1 MDDFRST
8 ENIEEGTSGNP
19 FNEGT
24 SIRQFNEEGD
34 MFGMLNDLQAP
45 VEQEEETEE
54 RRLEDEMSRN
64 IEGIDV
70 YLQALIEELQE
81 LWTFGV
87 HTYDSLQDGVQRG
100 IEHVPYAWVIDRR
113 SGYEHQMLELQS
125 QPTLEGSQPFFGNEI
140 CETVLGRRSGYSKG
154 LSWRPS

>member
-1 MDDFRST
+1 MTSTTKNGCIMDDFRST
-8 ENIEEGTSGNP
+8 ENFEEGTSGNP

-24 SIRQFNEEGD
+24 SSRQFNEEGD

-64 IEGIDV
+64 IE
-70 YLQALIEELQE
+70 
-81 LWTFGV
+81 
-87 HTYDSLQDGVQRG
+87 DGVQRG

-113 SGYEHQMLELQS
+113 SHQMLELQS
-125 QPTLEGSQPFFGNEI
+125 QPTLEGSQPLSGDEI